1 MQVAPVTE
9 LPASSYACA
18 VYEVIAAPFDAGAVH
33 ETVTFPVPERTVN
46 PVGALGTPAGVK
58 ESDSADSLESPTPL
72 VVVAVNVY
80 EDPFV
85 SPETL
90 HEVAGGVMEQFL
102 PGIAV
107 PVES

>member
-1 MQVAPVTE
+1 M
-9 LPASSYACA
+9 
-18 VYEVIAAPFDAGAVH
+18 
-33 ETVTFPVPERTVN
+33 
-46 PVGALGTPAGVK
+46 K
-58 ESDSADSLESPTPL
+58 EADGADSLESPTPL
-72 VVVAVNVY
+72 VVVAVKVY